1 VLAAQGIKADPD
13 AAQLWYTRARE
24 LGVEDQEAKLAA
36 LKEDWA
42 NPPTHE
48 AQPAADAEAAK
59 PASSTAPESGAE
71 AANDGNALTRLIAAT
86 GLGTGGEWVEVAG
99 AVNVRQSPSAT
110 GETLR
115 VAQKGA
121 KLRVMSREGNWVQVS
136 DPTTSETGW
145 IYARFV
151 ETSSAP

>member
-1 VLAAQGIKADPD
+1 M
-13 AAQLWYTRARE
+13 
-24 LGVEDQEAKLAA
+24 
-36 LKEDWA
+36 
-42 NPPTHE
+42 
-48 AQPAADAEAAK
+48 
-59 PASSTAPESGAE
+59 
-71 AANDGNALTRLIAAT
+71 TRLMAAT
-86 GLGTGGEWVEVAG
+86 GLGSGGEWVQVAG
-99 AVNVRQSPSAT
+99 VVNVRESPSAT
-110 GETLR
+110 GATLR